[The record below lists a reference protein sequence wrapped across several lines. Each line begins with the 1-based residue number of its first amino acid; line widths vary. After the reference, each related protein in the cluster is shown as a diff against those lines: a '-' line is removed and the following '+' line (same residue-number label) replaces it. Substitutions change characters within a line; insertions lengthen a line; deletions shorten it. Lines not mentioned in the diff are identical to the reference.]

1 MTGLTNDMT
10 GPSQAPSSRRSTR
23 RLSVPPPRSSSP
35 KKSGVSGR
43 ARKSNGVDIFTIKS
57 VQPQPE
63 DLEDRENT
71 PVITPTHIAQPSRF
85 SPSPDKSPLRD
96 ITANLVYTN
105 ANTRPSLHEI
115 EQIPSEIAASVEDD
129 GSDEY
134 HDTAKEGGAAPV
146 LDDSFAPVAD
156 DDDNDALEAYDES
169 EAEVEES
176 GRPQSEELGTP
187 IQQTAQ
193 ESDNIERPSE
203 PEQSLPAHQNQANS
217 RKKRKSDA
225 LDHDVEA
232 RGSPTPTKVRKT
244 NQKGGQKQPNP
255 NKKTTPT
262 KKPTLSKAKGK
273 QPLREKDT
281 NTKMSAQQEKELDD
295 IIEKVK
301 ARPGPTR
308 SLYIL
313 RRETPADDSVTHTRS
328 GRISVKPLAY
338 WRHERCVFGGSPGG
352 ATIQD
357 GARFPL
363 NSIKEIV
370 RTEEI
375 AEQAPKRRSKSG
387 KKTNPSKAKPRKT
400 PVEGSEASESEFE
413 DSPKEDLEAEPWE
426 TDSGT
431 LRGTV
436 SIWDSFQQAPTGQVE
451 EIEIAHA
458 PAAIITRE
466 VKGSALHEG
475 PTFRYAKLL
484 STKFFGTGIVE
495 LPPGGIKRPK
505 NSRKMHM
512 GFFVVKGR
520 VTVHV
525 GPPDSDEERNE
536 NRFSIGKGGFWQV
549 PRGERLPSSK
559 ERLY

>member
-1 MTGLTNDMT
+1 M
-10 GPSQAPSSRRSTR
+10 
-23 RLSVPPPRSSSP
+23 
-35 KKSGVSGR
+35 
-43 ARKSNGVDIFTIKS
+43 DIFTRIS
-57 VQPQPE
+57 LQPQSE

-71 PVITPTHIAQPSRF
+71 PVITPTRVTQSSRF

-96 ITANLVYTN
+96 ITANLAYTN
-105 ANTRPSLHEI
+105 AKTRPSLHEI
-115 EQIPSEIAASVEDD
+115 EQLPSEIAASVEDD
-129 GSDEY
+129 ELDEY
-134 HDTAKEGGAAPV
+134 QELTTEGGVAPV
-146 LDDSFAPVAD
+146 LDDNFAPVAD

-187 IQQTAQ
+187 IQQTRQ
-193 ESDNIERPSE
+193 ESDNIERRSE
-203 PEQSLPAHQNQANS
+203 PEQSLPPHQNQANS

-232 RGSPTPTKVRKT
+232 RGSPTPVKVRKT
-244 NQKGGQKQPNP
+244 NQKGAQKPNP

-262 KKPTLSKAKGK
+262 KKPALSKAKGK

-301 ARPGPTR
+301 ARPGPPR

-352 ATIQD
+352 ASIQD

-370 RTEEI
+370 RTEDI
-375 AEQAPKRRSKSG
+375 VEQATKQRSKSG
-387 KKTNPSKAKPRKT
+387 KKTKPSKVKPRKT
-400 PVEGSEASESEFE
+400 PVEDPETSESEFD
-413 DSPKEDLEAEPWE
+413 DSPNEDPEAEPWE

-431 LRGTV
+431 LRGRV
-436 SIWDSFQQAPTGQVE
+436 STWDSFHQVPTEQEE

-458 PAAIITRE
+458 PGAIVTRD

-484 STKFFGTGIVE
+484 STNFFGTGIVE

-520 VTVHV
+520 VTVQV
-525 GPPDSDEERNE
+525 GPADSDEDRNE

-549 PRGERLPSSK
+549 PRGELLPPCLAK
-559 ERLY
+559 LY

>member
-1 MTGLTNDMT
+1 MTGLTNNIL

-35 KKSGVSGR
+35 KKSGITGT
-43 ARKSNGVDIFTIKS
+43 ARKSNGVDIFTRKS
-57 VQPQPE
+57 LQPQSE

-71 PVITPTHIAQPSRF
+71 PVVTPTRVAQPSRF

-96 ITANLVYTN
+96 ITANLAYMH
-105 ANTRPSLHEI
+105 AKTRLSLHEI
-115 EQIPSEIAASVEDD
+115 EQPPSEIAASVEDD

-134 HDTAKEGGAAPV
+134 QEPTKEGGVALV
-146 LDDSFAPVAD
+146 LDDDFAPVAD
-156 DDDNDALEAYDES
+156 DDDNNDALDAYDES

-176 GRPQSEELGTP
+176 GRPQSEEFGTP
-187 IQQTAQ
+187 IQHPGQ

-203 PEQSLPAHQNQANS
+203 PEQSLPPHQNQANS
-217 RKKRKSDA
+217 RKKRKSDV
-225 LDHDVEA
+225 LDQDVEA
-232 RGSPTPTKVRKT
+232 RASSTPVKVRKT
-244 NQKGGQKQPNP
+244 SQKGAQIPKPNE
-255 NKKTTPT
+255 KTTPT
-262 KKPTLSKAKGK
+262 KKPTTSKAKGK
-273 QPLREKDT
+273 QPLKEKDT
-281 NTKMSAQQEKELDD
+281 NTKMSARQEKELDD
-295 IIEKVK
+295 IIEKVR
-301 ARPGPTR
+301 ARPGPQR

-352 ATIQD
+352 ASIQD

-370 RTEEI
+370 RTEDVS
-375 AEQAPKRRSKSG
+375 EQVTKQRSKSR
-387 KKTNPSKAKPRKT
+387 KKTNPSNVKPRKP
-400 PVEGSEASESEFE
+400 PVEDSETSESEFD
-413 DSPKEDLEAEPWE
+413 DSPKEDPEAEPWE

-436 SIWDSFQQAPTGQVE
+436 SIWDPFQQVPTDQEE

-458 PAAIITRE
+458 PGAIIARE

-520 VTVHV
+520 VTVQV
-525 GPPDSDEERNE
+525 GPPDSDEDRSE

-549 PRGERLPSSK
+549 PRGEIFPFCQG
-559 ERLY
+559 RLY